1 MVDATSGDSGSEGR
15 DHKMNEDMLESAKY
29 PEFLFAVQSMQGSL
43 SQAGSSEIKLS
54 GMMRLHGADHP
65 LTVTVPVQITNG
77 EATTD
82 VHFAVPYVQWGL
94 KDPSTFVLRV
104 SKEVDITV
112 HLVGSLGP
120 RPPS

>member
-1 MVDATSGDSGSEGR
+1 
-15 DHKMNEDMLESAKY
+15 MNEDMLESAKY
-29 PEFLFAVQSMQGSL
+29 PEFLFAVQSMQGGL
-43 SQAGSSEIKLS
+43 SQAGSSEIKLP

-65 LTVTVPVQITNG
+65 LTVTVPAQITNG